1 MGAHGHAM
9 GGRRARAAC
18 AAGLKKHLPVL
29 PTARWKAH
37 VLRIVD
43 AGVGSLI
50 FAFSVASV
58 KKSFTLS
65 FLPPGRVALIMVMTL
80 AGQQNAM

>member
-1 MGAHGHAM
+1 MGAHGHGM

-37 VLRIVD
+37 DLRIVD

-50 FAFSVASV
+50 FAF
-58 KKSFTLS
+58 
-65 FLPPGRVALIMVMTL
+65 
-80 AGQQNAM
+80 

>member
-1 MGAHGHAM
+1 MQPI
-9 GGRRARAAC
+9 ARGNVA

-50 FAFSVASV
+50 FAF
-58 KKSFTLS
+58 
-65 FLPPGRVALIMVMTL
+65 
-80 AGQQNAM
+80 